1 MKKVENILWGVI
13 FIIIGL
19 ILGLNAVGIT
29 NIDIFFE
36 GWWTL
41 FIIVPSVVSIAKNY
55 KDASAYIWLII
66 GIALLL
72 AAQGI
77 IDMSIIGKLI
87 LPAVLVAI
95 GVGIIFKDTVSSKV
109 NSKIDELNKSNKEE
123 FYATFSGQKL
133 NFAGDD
139 FNGVSLNA
147 IFGGI
152 DLDLKNA
159 NIVEDK
165 IINAT
170 SVFGGINILVPENI
184 NIQVK
189 STSIFGG
196 VNNKTKNKEEQPTI
210 YVKAFC
216 LFGGVEIK

>member
-196 VNNKTKNKEEQPTI
+196 VNNKTNNKEEQPTI

-216 LFGGVEIK
+216 LFGGVDIK

>member
-1 MKKVENILWGVI
+1 M
-13 FIIIGL
+13 
-19 ILGLNAVGIT
+19 NAVGIT

-216 LFGGVEIK
+216 LFGGVDIK

>member
-1 MKKVENILWGVI
+1 M
-13 FIIIGL
+13 
-19 ILGLNAVGIT
+19 
-29 NIDIFFE
+29 
-36 GWWTL
+36 L
-41 FIIVPSVVSIAKNY
+41 FR
-55 KDASAYIWLII
+55 
-66 GIALLL
+66 
-72 AAQGI
+72 
-77 IDMSIIGKLI
+77 
-87 LPAVLVAI
+87 
-95 GVGIIFKDTVSSKV
+95 
-109 NSKIDELNKSNKEE
+109 
-123 FYATFSGQKL
+123 
-133 NFAGDD
+133 
-139 FNGVSLNA
+139 SLNA

-216 LFGGVEIK
+216 LFGGVDIK

>member
-216 LFGGVEIK
+216 LFGGVDIK

>member
-41 FIIVPSVVSIAKNY
+41 FIIVPSVVSIAINY

-216 LFGGVEIK
+216 LFGGVDIK

>member
-1 MKKVENILWGVI
+1 MKKVENLIWGAV
-13 FIIIGL
+13 FIVIGL
-19 ILGLNAVGIT
+19 VLGLNALGVT
-29 NIDIFFE
+29 NIDIFFD
-36 GWWTL
+36 GWWSL
-41 FIIVPSVVSIAKNY
+41 FIIVPSVVSIIKNY
-55 KDASAYIWLII
+55 KDVSAYIWLAI

-72 AAQGI
+72 SAQGI
-77 IDMSIIGKLI
+77 LDMSVIGKLI

-95 GVGIIFKDTVSSKV
+95 GVGIIFKDRVSSRA
-109 NSKIDELNKSNKEE
+109 NEEIDELNKSNKEE

-133 NFAGDD
+133 NFAGDE
-139 FNGVSLNA
+139 FKGVSLNA

-170 SVFGGINILVPENI
+170 SVFGGINIFVPENV

-196 VNNKTKNKEEQPTI
+196 VNNKTKNKDEQPTI

-216 LFGGVEIK
+216 LFGGVDIK

>member
-133 NFAGDD
+133 NLAGDD

-216 LFGGVEIK
+216 LFGGVDIK

>member
-123 FYATFSGQKL
+123 FYATFSGQKF
-133 NFAGDD
+133 NFAGVD

-170 SVFGGINILVPENI
+170 SVFGGLNILVPENI

-216 LFGGVEIK
+216 LFGGVDIK

>member
-109 NSKIDELNKSNKEE
+109 NSNIDELNKSKKEE

-216 LFGGVEIK
+216 LFGGVDIK

>member
-41 FIIVPSVVSIAKNY
+41 FIIVPSVVSIVKNY

-216 LFGGVEIK
+216 LFGGVDIK

>member
-72 AAQGI
+72 ATQGI

-216 LFGGVEIK
+216 LFGGVDIK

>member
-95 GVGIIFKDTVSSKV
+95 GVEIIFKDTVSSKV

-216 LFGGVEIK
+216 LFGGVDIK

>member
-1 MKKVENILWGVI
+1 MKKVENVLWGAV
-13 FIIIGL
+13 FIGIGL
-19 ILGLNAVGIT
+19 ILGLNALGVT
-29 NIDIFFE
+29 NIDIFFD
-36 GWWTL
+36 GWWSL
-41 FIIVPSVVSIAKNY
+41 FIIVPSVVSIVKNY
-55 KDASAYIWLII
+55 KDVSAYIWLVI
-66 GIALLL
+66 GVALLL
-72 AAQGI
+72 SAQGI
-77 IDMSIIGKLI
+77 LDISVIGKLI

-109 NSKIDELNKSNKEE
+109 NEKIDELNKSNKEE
-123 FYATFSGQKL
+123 FYATFSGKKL

-139 FNGVSLNA
+139 FKGVSLNA

-159 NIVEDK
+159 NVVEDK

-170 SVFGGINILVPENI
+170 SVFGGINIFAPENV

-196 VNNKTKNKEEQPTI
+196 VNNKTKNKDGQPTI

-216 LFGGVEIK
+216 LFGGVDIK